1 MDGSS
6 FDLGAPR
13 ECVGLRFRRTNRAL
27 TAFYNERIREAGIRI
42 TQWSVIAALR
52 GAGSLTVTELAESLG
67 SEQSTISRNLQPL
80 VREGLVD
87 LTEENDG
94 RKRYVR
100 LTPRGVATYN
110 RAYPLWLQAQKEVLE
125 QLGADWERIERKL
138 VSLETSVR

>member
-6 FDLGAPR
+6 FDLRAPR
-13 ECVGLRFRRTNRAL
+13 ECVGLRLRRTDRAL

-42 TQWSVIAALR
+42 TQWSLIAALR

-80 VREGLVD
+80 VRKGLVD
-87 LTEENDG
+87 LTEDNDG

-100 LTPRGVATYN
+100 LTHKGVATYN
-110 RAYPLWLQAQKEVLE
+110 RAYPLWLQAQKDVLE
-125 QLGADWERIERKL
+125 RLGADWEGLERKL
-138 VSLETSVR
+138 VDLEASVR